1 MLNRISFY
9 VFIQIFKA
17 CILIF
22 FIFISIS
29 WLLQITRLFSLTNL
43 LQVEIITIFLL
54 SLFLLPNLITIILPF
69 VVIFGIVLCFVKL
82 NKDKELLA
90 IYSSGLSYKVIKS
103 PLIIF
108 TLLLSLIY
116 VILNFYISPL
126 IYDKYKQKEFQ
137 IRNTI
142 NFEKLILS
150 NFLEVNQDTVLDFKK
165 TDTTFKEIFINFKT
179 ETDNLIFANSGNIFL
194 KNNLYVFELTDG
206 FKLNISEKEIE
217 KNIKNIE
224 KVFKI
229 YLKTNNPKTKPIF
242 VNNYKWLGKLNY
254 IKFLREIGKHFT
266 INKMLSF
273 DSVKLRLD
281 REQSLSYMEF
291 NYMILQAYDFLELN
305 KNKNCLM
312 QIGGSDQW
320 GNIVNGVELIKRHSN
335 KQVFGLTTPLITLA
349 SGSKMGKT
357 EKGAVWLDKK
367 LLAPYDY
374 WQFWRNT
381 DDRDVLRFLQ
391 MFTDLTLKK
400 IEELKNKNINQLK
413 ILLANKATTMLHG
426 EPAAKKAAQTAKNTF
441 EKKSIGDDL
450 PTVKIEKEKLTNG
463 INIIDL
469 VIASNLSN
477 SKSEVKR
484 MIKNKGIKIN
494 NETVENDKLNVSL
507 NNFNQENFLKLS
519 HGKKNHVILKIV

>member
-1 MLNRISFY
+1 MENSFLSE
-9 VFIQIFKA
+9 FKERNYFNQCTNSVELEQVMNNKKIRA
-17 CILIF
+17 YIGFDCTASSLHVG
-22 FIFISIS
+22 S
-29 WLLQITRLFSLTNL
+29 LLQIMCLRL
-43 LQVEIITIFLL
+43 LQKHGHQ
-54 SLFLLPNLITIILPF
+54 P
-69 VVIFGIVLCFVKL
+69 IVLL
-82 NKDKELLA
+82 GGGTTRIGDPSGKEETRKILL
-90 IYSSGLSYKVIKS
+90 
-103 PLIIF
+103 
-108 TLLLSLIY
+108 
-116 VILNFYISPL
+116 
-126 IYDKYKQKEFQ
+126 
-137 IRNTI
+137 
-142 NFEKLILS
+142 
-150 NFLEVNQDTVLDFKK
+150 
-165 TDTTFKEIFINFKT
+165 
-179 ETDNLIFANSGNIFL
+179 
-194 KNNLYVFELTDG
+194 
-206 FKLNISEKEIE
+206 EKEIE

-224 KVFKI
+224 KIFKI
-229 YLKTNNPKTKPIF
+229 FLKTNNPKTKPIF

-273 DSVKLRLD
+273 DSVKLRLE

-305 KNKNCLM
+305 KTKNCLM

-335 KQVFGLTTPLITLA
+335 KQVFGLTTSLITLA

-357 EKGAVWLDKK
+357 EKGAVWLDKR
-367 LLAPYDY
+367 LLTPYDY

-413 ILLANKATTMLHG
+413 ILLANKATAMLHG
-426 EPAAKKAAQTAKNTF
+426 ESASKKAAQTAKNTF

-450 PTVKIEKEKLTNG
+450 PSVKIEKEKLTNG